1 MCTDTITKVYRND
14 HAPFT
19 TVLFFLEARYEKTNM
34 ANSFHIL
41 SARVYELY
49 FTSLPVKLVRILLEH
64 SHSLS

>member
-1 MCTDTITKVYRND
+1 MCTDTNTKVYRND

-19 TVLFFLEARYEKTNM
+19 TLLFFLEARYEKTSM
-34 ANSFHIL
+34 ANPLYIL

-49 FTSLPVKLVRILLEH
+49 FTSSPVKLVRILFEH